1 MIKIRSIK
9 LSLWSA
15 GLLML
20 FAMQVNAQI
29 VQTGYATSNM
39 TGNYVVGQFNNT
51 VIAGEPGSGQV
62 VTSNAF
68 YSATGFLAGQVVT
81 FSFGLRRDSVVLATL
96 YQQMGG
102 SGWTSGTDSWLVNPN
117 VGQWFG
123 VSLNNNLRV
132 NKLLLPSNGLTGNL
146 PATIVELTK
155 LDTLDLRD
163 NAIRSLPSL
172 SNLPEIDH
180 VDASENKLGFASI
193 IRNLDLPS
201 FVYAPQKAVG
211 DVRQDTVPKGEDYR
225 IEVAISG
232 TNNSYQWAYK
242 GVELA
247 GDTNRAYVI
256 PAINFDNMGEYT
268 VAATNP
274 AVPGLTLTSEPQN
287 VLASATI
294 SGLAEI
300 NGGAGL
306 LADGEATLYRIQE
319 GPFDS
324 VFTSP
329 VNAGAYN
336 LTKIVLGDYILRVR
350 DEAVGTYLQ
359 TYFSSAE
366 TWSLGDTIRL
376 RDNEDSVNTLMI
388 NVPAPILPDPANTNV
403 VTGILEI
410 DTDNFPGLFDDPAGG
425 RQNAR
430 RRVQRAGCSFNRA
443 RFVNRSEDEDFELI
457 AYRETDENG
466 EFSFEDLPDGL
477 YRINFDFPGI
487 PTDPNS
493 FVEFELGADGALTNN
508 VVRLAAEVEPEG
520 IVVTKVEE
528 TGILNP
534 VIGEFSVYPVPY
546 DQELTVRFDLR
557 RYEAR
562 SVMVEMV
569 TIDGKLFVQQAARA
583 ARGMNEVIIDRPPQ
597 AGGIYIILLKD
608 ESGEVLAVSR
618 VVK

>member
-1 MIKIRSIK
+1 MTKIRSIK
-9 LSLWSA
+9 LSLWST

-20 FAMQVNAQI
+20 FMMQAKAQI
-29 VQTGYATSNM
+29 VQTGYATSNV
-39 TGNYVVGQFNNT
+39 TGNYVVGQFDNT
-51 VIAGEPGSGQV
+51 VIAGEYGSGQV
-62 VTSNAF
+62 VTSDAF

-81 FSFGLRRDSVVLATL
+81 FSFGLRRDSVVLATI

-102 SGWTSGTDSWLVNPN
+102 TNWVSGTDSWLTNPN

-123 VSLNNNLRV
+123 VELNNNLRV

-146 PATIVELTK
+146 PATIAELTK
-155 LDTLDLRD
+155 LDTLDIRD
-163 NAIRSLPSL
+163 NAIRSLPKL

-180 VDASENKLGFASI
+180 VDAAENKLGFASI

-201 FVYAPQKAVG
+201 FEYDPQKAIG
-211 DVRQDTVPKGEDYR
+211 DVLQDTIQKGEDYR
-225 IEVAISG
+225 LEVDISG
-232 TNNSYQWAYK
+232 QDNSYQWSYK
-242 GVELA
+242 GVELEGA
-247 GDTNRAYVI
+247 TNKAYVI
-256 PAINFDNMGEYT
+256 PAINFDNMGEYS
-268 VAATNP
+268 VVATNP
-274 AVPGLTLTSEPQN
+274 GVPGLTLTSETQT
-287 VLASATI
+287 VLASASITGI
-294 SGLAEI
+294 AEI
-300 NGGAGL
+300 DAGL
-306 LADGEATLYRIQE
+306 LPAGEATLYQIQE

-324 VFTSP
+324 VFTST
-329 VNAGAYN
+329 VAAGDYE

-350 DEAVGTYLQ
+350 DVAVGQYLQ

-376 RDNEDSVNTLMI
+376 RDNLENVDTRMI
-388 NVPAPILPDPANTNV
+388 NVPAPIVPDPANTNV

-430 RRVQRAGCSFNRA
+430 RRVKRAGCAFNRA
-443 RFVNRSEDEDFELI
+443 RFVDRGEDEIFELI
-457 AYRETDENG
+457 AYRETDDNG

-493 FVEFELGADGALTNN
+493 FVEFELGANGQLTNN
-508 VVRLAAEVEPEG
+508 TIRLAAEVEPQG

-534 VIGEFSVYPVPY
+534 LIGDFTVYPVPY

-557 RYEAR
+557 RFATR
-562 SVMVEMV
+562 SVMIEMV
-569 TIDGKLFVQQAARA
+569 NMDGRLLLQQSTQAV
-583 ARGMNEVIIDRPPQ
+583 RGLNEVAIVDPPQ
-597 AGGIYIILLKD
+597 VEGVYIILLKD
-608 ESGEVLAVSR
+608 ASGEVLAVSR

>member
-1 MIKIRSIK
+1 MTKKRSIK
-9 LSLWSA
+9 LGLWST

-20 FAMQVNAQI
+20 FMMQAKAQI
-29 VQTGYATSNM
+29 VQTGYATSNV
-39 TGNYVVGQFNNT
+39 TGNYVVGQFDNT
-51 VIAGEPGSGQV
+51 VIAGEYGSGQV
-62 VTSNAF
+62 VTSDAF

-81 FSFGLRRDSVVLATL
+81 FSFGLRRDSVVLATI

-102 SGWTSGTDSWLVNPN
+102 TNWVSGTDTWLTNPN

-123 VSLNNNLRV
+123 VELNNNLRV

-146 PATIVELTK
+146 PATIAELTK
-155 LDTLDLRD
+155 LDTLDIRD
-163 NAIRSLPSL
+163 NAIRSLPKL

-180 VDASENKLGFASI
+180 VDAAENKLGFASI

-201 FVYAPQKAVG
+201 FEYDPQKAIG
-211 DVRQDTVPKGEDYR
+211 DVLQDTIQKGEDYR
-225 IEVAISG
+225 LEVDISG
-232 TNNSYQWAYK
+232 QDNSCQWSYK
-242 GVELA
+242 GVELEGA
-247 GDTNRAYVI
+247 TNKAYVI
-256 PAINFDNMGEYT
+256 PAINFDNMGEYS
-268 VAATNP
+268 VVATNP
-274 AVPGLTLTSEPQN
+274 GVPGLTLTSETQT
-287 VLASATI
+287 VLASASITGI
-294 SGLAEI
+294 AEI
-300 NGGAGL
+300 DAGL
-306 LADGEATLYRIQE
+306 LPAGEATLYQIQE

-324 VFTSP
+324 VFTST
-329 VNAGAYN
+329 VAAGDYE

-350 DEAVGTYLQ
+350 DVAVGQYLQ

-376 RDNEDSVNTLMI
+376 RDNLENVDTRMI
-388 NVPAPILPDPANTNV
+388 NVPAPIVPDPANTNV

-430 RRVQRAGCSFNRA
+430 RRVKRAGCAFNRA
-443 RFVNRSEDEDFELI
+443 RFVDRGEDEDFELI

-493 FVEFELGADGALTNN
+493 FVEFELGANGQLTNN
-508 VVRLAAEVEPEG
+508 TIRLAAEVEPQG

-534 VIGEFSVYPVPY
+534 LIGEFTVYPVPY

-557 RYEAR
+557 RYASR
-562 SVMVEMV
+562 SVSIEMV
-569 TIDGKLFVQQAARA
+569 NMDGKLLLQQSTQAV
-583 ARGMNEVIIDRPPQ
+583 RGLNEVTIVDPPQ
-597 AGGIYIILLKD
+597 VGGVYIILLKD
-608 ESGEVLAVSR
+608 ASGEVLAVSR

>member
-1 MIKIRSIK
+1 MTKIRSIM
-9 LSLWSA
+9 LSLWST

-20 FAMQVNAQI
+20 FMMQAKAQI
-29 VQTGYATSNM
+29 VQTGYATSNV
-39 TGNYVVGQFNNT
+39 TGNYVVGQFDNT
-51 VIAGEPGSGQV
+51 VIAGEYGSGQV
-62 VTSNAF
+62 VTSDAF

-81 FSFGLRRDSVVLATL
+81 FSFGLRRDSVVLATI

-102 SGWTSGTDSWLVNPN
+102 TNWVSGTDSWLTNPN

-123 VSLNNNLRV
+123 VELNNNLRV

-146 PATIVELTK
+146 PATIAELTK
-155 LDTLDLRD
+155 LDTLDIRD
-163 NAIRSLPSL
+163 NAIRSLPKL

-180 VDASENKLGFASI
+180 VDAAENKLGFASI

-201 FVYAPQKAVG
+201 FEYDPQKAIG
-211 DVRQDTVPKGEDYR
+211 DVLQDTIQKGEDYR
-225 IEVAISG
+225 LEVDISG
-232 TNNSYQWAYK
+232 QDNSYQWSYK
-242 GVELA
+242 DIELEGA
-247 GDTNRAYVI
+247 TNKAYVI
-256 PAINFDNMGEYT
+256 PAINFDNMGEYS
-268 VAATNP
+268 VVATNP
-274 AVPGLTLTSEPQN
+274 GVPGLTLTSETQT
-287 VLASATI
+287 VLASASITGI
-294 SGLAEI
+294 AEI
-300 NGGAGL
+300 DAGL
-306 LADGEATLYRIQE
+306 LPAGEATLYQIQE

-324 VFTSP
+324 VFTST
-329 VNAGAYN
+329 VAAGDYE

-350 DEAVGTYLQ
+350 DVAVGQYLQ

-376 RDNEDSVNTLMI
+376 RDNLENVDTRMI
-388 NVPAPILPDPANTNV
+388 NVPAPIVPDPANTNV

-430 RRVQRAGCSFNRA
+430 RRVKRAGCAFNRA
-443 RFVNRSEDEDFELI
+443 RFVDRGEDEIFELI
-457 AYRETDENG
+457 AYRETDDNG

-493 FVEFELGADGALTNN
+493 FVEFELGANGQLTNN
-508 VVRLAAEVEPEG
+508 TIRLAAEVEPQG

-534 VIGEFSVYPVPY
+534 LIGEFTVYPVPY

-557 RYEAR
+557 RYASR
-562 SVMVEMV
+562 SVSIEMV
-569 TIDGKLFVQQAARA
+569 NMDGKLLLQQSTQAV
-583 ARGMNEVIIDRPPQ
+583 RGLNEVTIVDPPQ
-597 AGGIYIILLKD
+597 VGGVYIILLKD
-608 ESGEVLAVSR
+608 ASGEVLAVSR

>member
-9 LSLWSA
+9 LGLWSI

-20 FAMQVNAQI
+20 CVMQVNAQI
-29 VQTGYATSNM
+29 VQTGYATSNV
-39 TGNYVVGQFNNT
+39 TGNYVAGQFNNT

-62 VTSNAF
+62 ITSDAY

-81 FSFGLRRDSVVLATL
+81 FSFGLRRDSVVLATI

-102 SGWTSGTDSWLVNPN
+102 TEWVSGTDTWLTNPD
-117 VGQWFG
+117 VSQWFG
-123 VSLNNNLRV
+123 VDLNVNLRV
-132 NKLLLPSNGLTGNL
+132 NKLRLPSNGLTGNL
-146 PATIVELTK
+146 PSTIVELTK
-155 LDTLDLRD
+155 LDTLDIRD
-163 NAIRSLPSL
+163 NAIRSLPKL

-201 FVYAPQKAVG
+201 FEYDPQKAVG
-211 DVRQDTVPKGEDYR
+211 DVLQDTVSKGEDYR
-225 IEVAISG
+225 LEVGISG
-232 TNNSYQWAYK
+232 ANNKYQWSYK
-242 GVELA
+242 GVELE
-247 GDTNRAYVI
+247 GDTNAAYVI

-268 VAATNP
+268 IAATNEG
-274 AVPGLTLTSEPQN
+274 VPGLTLTSEPQT
-287 VLASATI
+287 VLASATV
-294 SGLAEI
+294 SGIAELFD
-300 NGGAGL
+300 ASL
-306 LADGEATLYRIQE
+306 LPNGEATLYQIQE

-324 VFTSP
+324 VRTSA
-329 VNAGAYN
+329 VTAGEYN
-336 LTKIVLGDYILRVR
+336 LTKVVLGDYILRVR
-350 DEAVGTYLQ
+350 DAAVGTYLQ
-359 TYFSSAE
+359 TYFRSAE

-376 RDNEDSVNTLMI
+376 RDNQDSVNTLMI
-388 NVPAPILPDPANTNV
+388 NVPAPIVPDPANTNV
-403 VTGILEI
+403 VTGVLEI
-410 DTDNFPGLFDDPAGG
+410 DTDNFPGLFDDDPAGG

-430 RRVQRAGCSFNRA
+430 RRVKRAGCAFNKS
-443 RFVNRSEDEDFELI
+443 RFVNRGEDEDFELI
-457 AYRETDENG
+457 AYRETDDNG

-493 FVEFELGADGALTNN
+493 FVEFELGANGDLTNN
-508 VVRLAAEVEPEG
+508 TIRLAAEVEPEG

-534 VIGEFSVYPVPY
+534 VIGAFSVYPVPY

-569 TIDGKLFVQQAARA
+569 TIDGKLLVQQPARA

-597 AGGIYIILLKD
+597 TGGIYIILLKD